1 MGENP
6 EEQDKM
12 ADTLKTDILVER
24 QDKRRLSS
32 GSSTQSKGGARKKT
46 KMGLLDEEE
55 LEKDEHEDKEFED
68 AFEKAPDWAKG
79 MMSYLRNAVESL
91 QDSSYRFQT
100 EINALKEDY
109 VLLHDDTDHKLDL
122 MERDVDFVSEKY
134 EDWKKEKEDLLK
146 EIREMKSFY
155 EEKVDDLEQYSRR
168 SCLVMTGVKETRGED
183 TDQIVE
189 EILFS
194 KLGLNLAPFEVQR
207 THRLGQIRDLK
218 DGRAVNHPII
228 IRFVGYK
235 SRDKVFKVKRKL
247 IGTGFSIFENL
258 MERRAELLQEV
269 KKIAGYKNVW
279 TMDGRILTFGRN
291 GQKIQVR
298 RKEDFR
304 NVRLGN

>member
-1 MGENP
+1 M
-6 EEQDKM
+6 
-12 ADTLKTDILVER
+12 
-24 QDKRRLSS
+24 
-32 GSSTQSKGGARKKT
+32 QSKGGARKKT
-46 KMGLLDEEE
+46 KMGSLDEEE
-55 LEKDEHEDKEFED
+55 SEKDEHEDKEFED

-100 EINALKEDY
+100 EINAVKEDY
-109 VLLHDDTDHKLDL
+109 VLLRDDTDHKFDL

-134 EDWKKEKEDLLK
+134 EDWKKGKEDLLK
-146 EIREMKSFY
+146 EIREMKSFC
-155 EEKVDDLEQYSRR
+155 EEKMDNLEQYSRR
-168 SCLVMTGVKETRGED
+168 SCLVMTGVKETCGED

-207 THRLGQIRDLK
+207 THCLGQRRDPK
-218 DGRAVNHPII
+218 NGRAVNRPII

-247 IGTGFSIFENL
+247 KDTGISIFENL
-258 MERRAELLQEV
+258 TERRAELLQEV
-269 KKIAGYKNVW
+269 KKIAGYNNVC

-291 GQKIQVR
+291 GQKIQV
-298 RKEDFR
+298 
-304 NVRLGN
+304 

>member
-1 MGENP
+1 M
-6 EEQDKM
+6 
-12 ADTLKTDILVER
+12 
-24 QDKRRLSS
+24 
-32 GSSTQSKGGARKKT
+32 
-46 KMGLLDEEE
+46 
-55 LEKDEHEDKEFED
+55 ED

-91 QDSSYRFQT
+91 QDSFHRFQT

-109 VLLHDDTDHKLDL
+109 VLLRDDTDHKFDL

-134 EDWKKEKEDLLK
+134 EDWKKEKEDMLK

-155 EEKVDDLEQYSRR
+155 EEKMDDLEQYSRR
-168 SCLVMTGVKETRGED
+168 SCLVITGVKETRGED

-207 THRLGQIRDLK
+207 THRLGQIRDPK
-218 DGRAVNHPII
+218 DGRAVNRPII

-247 IGTGFSIFENL
+247 KGTGISIFENL
-258 MERRAELLQEV
+258 TERRAELLQEV

-304 NVRLGN
+304 NVRPGN

>member
-1 MGENP
+1 
-6 EEQDKM
+6 
-12 ADTLKTDILVER
+12 
-24 QDKRRLSS
+24 
-32 GSSTQSKGGARKKT
+32 
-46 KMGLLDEEE
+46 
-55 LEKDEHEDKEFED
+55 
-68 AFEKAPDWAKG
+68 

-100 EINALKEDY
+100 EVNALKEDY
-109 VLLHDDTDHKLDL
+109 VLLRDDTDHKFDL

-146 EIREMKSFY
+146 EIRETKSFY
-155 EEKVDDLEQYSRR
+155 EEKMDDLERYSRR
-168 SCLVMTGVKETRGED
+168 SYLVMTGMKETRGED

-207 THRLGQIRDLK
+207 THRLGQRRDPK
-218 DGRAVNHPII
+218 DGRAVNRPII

-247 IGTGFSIFENL
+247 KDTGISISENL
-258 MERRAELLQEV
+258 TERRAELLQEV

-291 GQKIQVR
+291 GQKIQV
-298 RKEDFR
+298 
-304 NVRLGN
+304 

>member
-32 GSSTQSKGGARKKT
+32 GSSTQSKGGA
-46 KMGLLDEEE
+46 
-55 LEKDEHEDKEFED
+55 
-68 AFEKAPDWAKG
+68 KG

-109 VLLHDDTDHKLDL
+109 VLLRDDTDHKFDV
-122 MERDVDFVSEKY
+122 METDVDFVSEKY

-155 EEKVDDLEQYSRR
+155 EEKMDDLEQYSRR
-168 SCLVMTGVKETRGED
+168 SCLVMTGVKETRDED

-189 EILFS
+189 EILVS

-207 THRLGQIRDLK
+207 THRLGQRRDPK
-218 DGRAVNHPII
+218 DGRAVNRPII
-228 IRFVGYK
+228 KRFVGYK

-247 IGTGFSIFENL
+247 KGTGISIFENL
-258 MERRAELLQEV
+258 TERRAELLQEV
-269 KKIAGYKNVW
+269 KKIADYKNVW
-279 TMDGRILTFGRN
+279 TMDSRN
-291 GQKIQVR
+291 SY
-298 RKEDFR
+298 FW
-304 NVRLGN
+304 

>member
-12 ADTLKTDILVER
+12 ADTLKTDILVEC
-24 QDKRRLSS
+24 QDRRRLSS
-32 GSSTQSKGGARKKT
+32 GSSMQSKGGARKKT
-46 KMGLLDEEE
+46 KMGSLDEEE
-55 LEKDEHEDKEFED
+55 SEKDEHEDKEFKD

-91 QDSSYRFQT
+91 QDSSYRVQT
-100 EINALKEDY
+100 EINALKEDH
-109 VLLHDDTDHKLDL
+109 VLLRDDTDHKFDL

-155 EEKVDDLEQYSRR
+155 EEKMDDLEQYSWR
-168 SCLVMTGVKETRGED
+168 SCLVMMGVKETRDED

-194 KLGLNLAPFEVQR
+194 KLGLNLAPFEIQR
-207 THRLGQIRDLK
+207 THRLGQKREPK
-218 DGRAVNHPII
+218 DGRAVNRPII

-235 SRDKVFKVKRKL
+235 SRDNVFKVKRKL
-247 IGTGFSIFENL
+247 KGTGISIFENL
-258 MERRAELLQEV
+258 MERRIELLQEV
-269 KKIAGYKNVW
+269 KKIAGYKNVQ

-291 GQKIQVR
+291 GQKI
-298 RKEDFR
+298 
-304 NVRLGN
+304 